1 MVLLRGENTI
11 IYTRAEVKENDIIMT
26 STVLSKNNKGM
37 VWYSMYVCII

>member
-11 IYTRAEVKENDIIMT
+11 AQEVKENEDIIIT